1 MNFPFFLNVVTKI
14 KIADKMSTIYID
26 KCSELDNQHHPK
38 ENIIFEINGYH
49 FTSTVEFTH
58 EGTKLISINQK
69 TK

>member
-1 MNFPFFLNVVTKI
+1 
-14 KIADKMSTIYID
+14 MSTIYID